1 MRSGLI
7 RVDLFV
13 ISNLVYYSI
22 NYQLSTG
29 SDTGVLVLVLYSELR
44 LCLQF
49 TGGSGI
55 VAPLESKFRN
65 PQVSDSGL
73 IGRKVRMLVHCLRR
87 RRWRGGTERAEEYG
101 GGHPGHYRLLD
112 LHVHVTVHI
121 LVGFPTTNEADAVA
135 VVDDCTKEGHGPA
148 GSIGVNRKQRSG
160 E

>member
-55 VAPLESKFRN
+55 VPGSSTG
-65 PQVSDSGL
+65 V
-73 IGRKVRMLVHCLRR
+73 KVP
-87 RRWRGGTERAEEYG
+87 EP
-101 GGHPGHYRLLD
+101 PG
-112 LHVHVTVHI
+112 V
-121 LVGFPTTNEADAVA
+121 
-135 VVDDCTKEGHGPA
+135 
-148 GSIGVNRKQRSG
+148 
-160 E
+160 